1 MDKNLMEQ
9 YIFNLKRGLL
19 FPKFLKQNGF
29 DHNTIKAFLDSESFK
44 ADFTNLVEEKRF
56 DINSIAKI
64 FSKLFEDIGRSIDDE
79 LITFTY
85 KYSVN
90 LSFEATEELDMEDD
104 MVAYA
109 NFLLKVYSYFSRIE
123 KEYGHIDSWQR
134 KYPINFITTAEQDEL
149 EDSSEYIR
157 FKKYFMS
164 DYVYEM
170 IKLSQDVM
178 GFTTLDHICGVH
190 HLALKIGRQLK
201 SLDYPIDLGKV
212 SGSAAGHDIGKYGC
226 KVNERRRVAYY
237 HYYYTGEWFK
247 ERNIVYIR
255 NIAINHSTW
264 DLELENLQLEALIL
278 IYCDFRVKGDE
289 RGAMRFYSLDESF
302 KVILDKLD
310 NVDDA
315 KEQRYRNVYKKL
327 KDFEKYMKFIGIKI
341 DPDDDTSEPLDKNKR
356 KKYYSLLHGQDIIE
370 HSKFA
375 SIEHNIKLLH
385 RLRDEGSLNK
395 ILENARDVEN
405 QIGKRGY
412 INVLKEYSAY
422 LTQKQKLI
430 ALNFLYDSLITPED
444 DIRKECAYLMGSI
457 IANYDEE
464 LRKEVPE
471 SVNKLDPDMTGLEL
485 FRRYTD
491 IFLTPDQK
499 IIGKHR
505 RWINRSLIHMIR
517 GYLLVIKNP
526 QVKADAINIIV
537 KLYSTYIEEER
548 LNKVLIKTS
557 RSLKLETLKDEQ
569 LSTILEYLYIKVDTG
584 NYEVRLLALETAI
597 KFLAMPSIT
606 LEMNGVWHELL
617 NKKQLVNIS
626 KVEAYLRLECSYALN
641 KFDRYT
647 EIERALITNN
657 EDFSD
662 IYLSN
667 LKTATLEIVK
677 KIQIE
682 ILVKSNFKYKE
693 GDAFYTALHLCN
705 LLKVS
710 SMEEVRTR
718 AGEGLVTIIPILSFE
733 QRNDIIV
740 ELLRALE
747 MESYQVTRYIPDY
760 LGRLLIHIKPEELD
774 ELLYDFKYKIKKSN
788 AQTGMLILK
797 TVGQAILN
805 YDNYK
810 DTFKESQDEVDDR
823 LEMMLGILLNGFV
836 SYIPS
841 VTQIAFNVI
850 GKYIYGSEK
859 ISLEYKAKI
868 FKYIG
873 KKLLALM
880 ITTDEMIDLTFFY
893 NSAGLKHIYKFI
905 SLYNTQHG
913 NIEMDCSKKIA
924 FFPGSFDPFSLS
936 HKQIAVEIAAMGYEV
951 YLAVDEFSW
960 SKRTHPNLRRRDII
974 KMSVADELNIF
985 TFPRD
990 LIANIGSPDDLK
1002 RLAKVFNDKEVYVV
1016 VGSDV
1021 ILNASAYAKTVDEG
1035 SIMTFP
1041 HVVFERPVEDRTES
1055 LEEKFESLFA
1065 KLPSN
1070 SIKFKLSSEYENIS
1084 STQIRDYIDE
1094 NRDISEMVDPLA
1106 QRYIYKKGLYQ
1117 REPQFKEVM
1126 TTKSVTTEIIS
1137 NPDALTIEEIAK
1149 LIGGEFTTVHK
1160 KLKMLIEKKTYRLLV
1175 IRSILDNRKVIGAS
1189 IFHWLRSS
1197 DIFSEFEDEVFQ
1209 NNVRDN
1215 SVGRVFVIDGIHVS
1229 DSEVFSNPNQ
1239 VVLTETLAYALSHD
1253 YSYAIYKDA
1262 INELVPSKLGS
1273 ILKYQGFLEVSSNE
1287 SANKIYTSNMTSP
1300 CTLNLDIKSCIK
1312 EPFRNSAKVTKI
1324 VSKTR
1329 VELQKALSDL
1339 YPGNLVISFDRTMLY
1354 ENLIKKICDENDMPT
1369 TPITPKVSGEA
1380 MCVPFGAIFKRWI
1393 LPNTVTKSVHAEKYF
1408 KSDLS
1413 DYKIEAYP
1421 NYLDLENQIKTIK
1434 SFNRQIMFVD
1444 DILHK
1449 GYRIRV
1455 LEPLISKY
1463 DVPLRKVF
1471 VGILSGKGKAL
1482 MEKSDMQVDS
1492 AYFIPRLKVWFNES
1506 KIYPFLGGDTVQS
1519 ALSYSGNIIPSIN
1532 LIMPY
1537 SYPSYIKGAD
1547 KINVYKLSE
1556 ICLENSIAILS
1567 ALEDEYQELNGRML
1581 TMAQLGEVLVTPR
1594 YPDKGENTFIDMKVK
1609 ASDLLRKDLEHLGRL
1624 KSMFK

>member
-1 MDKNLMEQ
+1 MDKNLIEQ

-29 DHNTIKAFLDSESFK
+29 DRNIIKMFLDSDKFK
-44 ADFTNLVEEKRF
+44 SDFTNLVEYKTF
-56 DINSIAKI
+56 DIKSIAEV
-64 FSKLFEDIGRSIDDE
+64 FSNLFEGIGRNVDDE

-90 LSFEATEELDMEDD
+90 LSFADTEEINANNDMIP
-104 MVAYA
+104 YA
-109 NFLLKVYSYFSRIE
+109 NFLLKIYSYINRIE
-123 KEYGHIDSWQR
+123 KIYGDDQSWQK
-134 KYPINFITTAEQDEL
+134 KYPIDFITTEEQEEL
-149 EDSSEYIR
+149 EDAREYIK

-170 IKLSQDVM
+170 IKLSQDIM

-212 SGSAAGHDIGKYGC
+212 SGSAAGHDIGKYVC
-226 KVNERRRVAYY
+226 KINERKRVAYY
-237 HYYYTGEWFK
+237 HYHYTGEWFK
-247 ERNIVYIR
+247 ERKIVYIR

-289 RGAMRFYSLDESF
+289 TGAMKFYSLDESF

-315 KEQRYRNVYKKL
+315 KELRYRNVYKKL
-327 KDFEKYMKFIGIKI
+327 KDFEKYLRFIGIKV
-341 DPDDDTSEPLDKNKR
+341 DPDDDVSMTLDKKKR

-375 SIEHNIKLLH
+375 SIEHNIKLLY

-444 DIRKECAYLMGSI
+444 DIRKDCAYLMGSI

-471 SVNKLDPDMTGLEL
+471 SVNKLDPDMTGLDL
-485 FRRYTD
+485 FRKYTH
-491 IFLTPDQK
+491 IYLRPDQK
-499 IIGKHR
+499 IIGRHR

-517 GYLLVIKNP
+517 GYILDITSP
-526 QVKADAINIIV
+526 RVKVDAINIIV
-537 KLYSTYIEEER
+537 DLYKTYQDQDQDS
-548 LNKVLIKTS
+548 LTKALIKTS
-557 RSLKLETLKDEQ
+557 RALKFEILSDEQ
-569 LSTILEYLYIKVDTG
+569 LSTILEYLYIKVDTDS
-584 NYEVRLLALETAI
+584 YEIRLLALETAI
-597 KFLAMPSIT
+597 RFLGMENIT
-606 LEMNGVWHELL
+606 LEMNGAWHELL
-617 NKKQLVNIS
+617 SRKQLVQIS
-626 KVEAYLRLECSYALN
+626 KVETYLRLECSYALN
-641 KFDRYT
+641 KFDKYT
-647 EIERALITNN
+647 EIEKDLITKND
-657 EDFSD
+657 DFSD

-682 ILVKSNFKYKE
+682 ILVKSNFKYRK

-718 AGEGLVTIIPILSFE
+718 AGEGLVTIISILSFE

-760 LGRLLIHIKPEELD
+760 LGRLLTYIKPEELD

-805 YDNYK
+805 YDSYK
-810 DTFKESQDEVDDR
+810 ETFGESQEKVDDR

-850 GKYIYGSEK
+850 GKYIYGSDS

-873 KKLLALM
+873 KKLLALI
-880 ITTDEMIDLTFFY
+880 ITTDEMFDLTFFY

-905 SLYNTQHG
+905 SLYNTRHG
-913 NIEMDCSKKIA
+913 KIEMDCSKKIA

-960 SKRTHPNLRRRDII
+960 SKRTHPNIRRRDII

-990 LIANIGSPDDLK
+990 LIANIGNPEDLK
-1002 RLAKVFNDKEVYVV
+1002 RLAKVFSEKEVYIV

-1021 ILNASAYAKTVDEG
+1021 ILNASAYNNPVEEG

-1041 HVVFERPVEDRTES
+1041 HVVFERPMEYRSEILD
-1055 LEEKFESLFA
+1055 EKFDVLFS

-1070 SIKFKLSSEYENIS
+1070 SVKFKLSSEYENIS

-1106 QRYIYKKGLYQ
+1106 QRYIYTKGLYQ
-1117 REPQFKEVM
+1117 REPQFKELM

-1149 LIGGEFTTVHK
+1149 LIGGDFTSVHK
-1160 KLKMLIEKKTYRLLV
+1160 KLKLLIEKKIYRLLV

-1189 IFHWLRSS
+1189 IFHWLKSS
-1197 DIFSEFEDEVFQ
+1197 DIFSEFEDEAFQ

-1215 SVGRVFVIDGIHVS
+1215 SVGRIFVIDGIHVS
-1229 DSEVFSNPNQ
+1229 DSKVFSNPNQ

-1253 YSYAIYKDA
+1253 YSYAIYKDE
-1262 INELVPSKLGS
+1262 INDVVPSNLAC
-1273 ILKYQGFLEVSSNE
+1273 ILKYQGFLEVDSNE
-1287 SANKIYTSNMTSP
+1287 ASKKIYTTNMTSP

-1312 EPFRNSAKVTKI
+1312 EPFRNSYK
-1324 VSKTR
+1324 VSK
-1329 VELQKALSDL
+1329 V
-1339 YPGNLVISFDRTMLY
+1339 V
-1354 ENLIKKICDENDMPT
+1354 
-1369 TPITPKVSGEA
+1369 
-1380 MCVPFGAIFKRWI
+1380 
-1393 LPNTVTKSVHAEKYF
+1393 
-1408 KSDLS
+1408 
-1413 DYKIEAYP
+1413 
-1421 NYLDLENQIKTIK
+1421 
-1434 SFNRQIMFVD
+1434 
-1444 DILHK
+1444 
-1449 GYRIRV
+1449 
-1455 LEPLISKY
+1455 
-1463 DVPLRKVF
+1463 
-1471 VGILSGKGKAL
+1471 
-1482 MEKSDMQVDS
+1482 
-1492 AYFIPRLKVWFNES
+1492 
-1506 KIYPFLGGDTVQS
+1506 
-1519 ALSYSGNIIPSIN
+1519 
-1532 LIMPY
+1532 
-1537 SYPSYIKGAD
+1537 
-1547 KINVYKLSE
+1547 
-1556 ICLENSIAILS
+1556 
-1567 ALEDEYQELNGRML
+1567 
-1581 TMAQLGEVLVTPR
+1581 
-1594 YPDKGENTFIDMKVK
+1594 
-1609 ASDLLRKDLEHLGRL
+1609 
-1624 KSMFK
+1624 

>member
-1 MDKNLMEQ
+1 MDQNLIAQ
-9 YIFNLKRGLL
+9 YIFNLKRSLL

-29 DHNTIKAFLDSESFK
+29 DYDIIKEFLDSEDFK
-44 ADFTNLVEEKRF
+44 NDFAKILDSRRF
-56 DINSIAKI
+56 DIESVAVV
-64 FSKLFEDIGRSIDDE
+64 FAKLFAEIGKTIDKE

-90 LSFEATEELDMEDD
+90 LSFADTADIKEDD
-104 MVAYA
+104 YMIPYA
-109 NFLLKVYSYFSRIE
+109 NLLLKIYSYFSRIE
-123 KEYGHIDSWQR
+123 KEYGNDQSWQK
-134 KYPINFITTAEQDEL
+134 KYPINFITSKEQDEL
-149 EDSSEYIR
+149 ENSNEYIR

-190 HLALKIGRQLK
+190 HLALKIARQLK

-226 KVNERRRVAYY
+226 KVAERKRVAYY

-278 IYCDFRVKGDE
+278 IYCDFRVKADE
-289 RGAMRFYSLDESF
+289 SGAMKFYSLDESF

-315 KEQRYRNVYKKL
+315 KEERYRNVYKKL
-327 KDFEKYMKFIGIKI
+327 KDFEKYMKFIGLKI
-341 DPDDDTSEPLDKNKR
+341 NPDDDTSEYLDKNKR

-412 INVLKEYSAY
+412 INVLKEYSTY

-430 ALNFLYDSLITPED
+430 ALDFLYDSLITPED
-444 DIRKECAYLMGSI
+444 DIRKECAHLMGSI
-457 IANYDEE
+457 ISNYDEE
-464 LRKEVPE
+464 LRKEIPE
-471 SVNKLDPDMTGLEL
+471 SVDKLLPEMTGLDL

-491 IFLTPDQK
+491 VFLTPDQK
-499 IIGKHR
+499 IIGRHR

-517 GYLLVIKNP
+517 GYLESVKNL
-526 QVKADAINIIV
+526 QVKSNAISIV
-537 KLYSTYIEEER
+537 VDLYSIYIDDDR
-548 LNKVLIKTS
+548 LTKVLIKTS
-557 RSLKLETLKDEQ
+557 RSLKLEVLSEDE
-569 LSTILEYLYIKVDTG
+569 LSTILEYLYLKVDSG

-597 KFLAMPSIT
+597 KFLAMPNVA
-606 LEMNGVWHELL
+606 LDMNGKWHELL
-617 NKKQLVNIS
+617 NKKHLVKLS
-626 KVEAYLRLECSYALN
+626 KVESYLRLECSYALN

-647 EIERALITNN
+647 EIEKALITN
-657 EDFSD
+657 EDDFSD

-682 ILVKSNFKYKE
+682 ILVKSNFKYRE

-718 AGEGLVTIIPILSFE
+718 AGEGLVIIIPILSFE

-774 ELLYDFKYKIKKSN
+774 ELLSDFKYKIKKSN

-805 YDNYK
+805 YENYK
-810 DTFKESQDEVDDR
+810 DSFKESQASVDNR
-823 LEMMLGILLNGFV
+823 LEDMLGILLNGFV

-850 GKYIYGSEK
+850 GKYIYGSSK

-880 ITTDEMIDLTFFY
+880 ITTDEKIDLTFFY

-913 NIEMDCSKKIA
+913 KIEMDCSKKIA

-990 LIANIGSPDDLK
+990 LIANIGSPSDLEK
-1002 RLAKVFNDKEVYVV
+1002 LSKVFNDKEVYIV

-1021 ILNASAYAKTVDEG
+1021 IINASAYSKAVEEG

-1041 HVVFERPVEDRTES
+1041 HVVFERPIES
-1055 LEEKFESLFA
+1055 RSEKSDIKFNSLFS

-1070 SIKFKLSSEYENIS
+1070 SIKFKLSSKYENIS

-1126 TTKSVTTEIIS
+1126 TTKSVTTEIMS

-1149 LIGGEFTTVHK
+1149 LIGGDFTSVHK
-1160 KLKMLIEKKTYRLLV
+1160 TLKALIEKKKYKILV
-1175 IRSILDNRKVIGAS
+1175 IRSILDNRKVIAAS

-1197 DIFSEFEDEVFQ
+1197 DIFSEFEDETFQ
-1209 NNVRDN
+1209 NHVRDN
-1215 SVGRVFVIDGIHVS
+1215 SVGRIFVLDGIYVS
-1229 DSEVFSNPNQ
+1229 ENEVFTNPNQ

-1253 YSYAIYKDA
+1253 YSYAIYKES
-1262 INELVPSKLGS
+1262 INHAVSSKLSS
-1273 ILKYQGFLEVSSNE
+1273 ILSYQGFLEVSSSEN
-1287 SANKIYTSNMTSP
+1287 SRKIYTSNMTSP

-1312 EPFRNSAKVTKI
+1312 EPFRNSRKVTK
-1324 VSKTR
+1324 VVAKTR
-1329 VELQKALSDL
+1329 INLQSALSEL

-1369 TPITPKVSGEA
+1369 TPIAPKVSGEA

-1455 LEPLISKY
+1455 LEPLIAKHE
-1463 DVPLRKVF
+1463 VPLRKVF

-1482 MEKSDMQVDS
+1482 MEKSHMQVDS

-1506 KIYPFLGGDTVQS
+1506 KIYPFLGGDTVQTD
-1519 ALSYSGNIIPSIN
+1519 LGYSNNIIPSIN

-1556 ICLENSIAILS
+1556 ICLENSIAILC

-1581 TMAQLGEVLVTPR
+1581 TMAQLGEVLITPR

-1609 ASDLLRKDLEHLGRL
+1609 ASDLLKKDLEHLGRL